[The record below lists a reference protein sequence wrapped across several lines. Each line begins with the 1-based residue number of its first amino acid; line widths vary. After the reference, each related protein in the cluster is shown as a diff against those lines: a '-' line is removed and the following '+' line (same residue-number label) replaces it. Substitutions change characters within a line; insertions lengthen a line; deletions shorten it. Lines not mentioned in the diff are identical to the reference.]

1 MFTLYKN
8 ITLVSLPNGF
18 HCPGNSKLIDVENYY
33 QDYNISLGHN
43 LYLVASHPS
52 IELNT
57 TFVIDSYNSSEFCLV
72 YEEEN
77 MVENNQ
83 IKPDFK
89 VCIKQ
94 HNSTLSFE
102 FTSFLYPVALLISS
116 LFLFITLLTYIID
129 WDIRRPLFGKITISF
144 LINNCIAFL
153 LVAVS
158 FSSDYFENFLAIN
171 TFSCILL
178 GYFTLYFSFSFMFW
192 ISAMTVNIYLRFSSN
207 LYLQSNDRMIKFL
220 PYFLYAQVI
229 QKVSEIS

>member
-1 MFTLYKN
+1 MFPLYKN
-8 ITLVSLPNGF
+8 ITLVPLPNGF
-18 HCPGNSKLIDVENYY
+18 HCPGNSQLIAVENYY
-33 QDYNISLGHN
+33 QDYNISFSHN

-57 TFVIDSYNSSEFCLV
+57 TFVIDSYNTSEICLV

-77 MVENNQ
+77 IVAKSQ
-83 IKPDFK
+83 SKHDFK

-94 HNSTLSFE
+94 HTSTLGFQ
-102 FTSFLYPVALLISS
+102 FTSLLYPLALLISS

-158 FSSDYFENFLAIN
+158 FSSDYFENFLSIN
-171 TFSCILL
+171 TFSCTLL
-178 GYFTLYFSFSFMFW
+178 GYFTLYFSLSFMFW
-192 ISAMTVNIYLRFSSN
+192 INAMTVNIYLRFSSN
-207 LYLQSNDRMIKFL
+207 LYLQSNDRVIKFF

-229 QKVSEIS
+229 QKVS